1 MNPTRTAVALVAM
14 SAAIALAQPTTRP
27 VGPPAE
33 AGAKAALDSSPR
45 HGEWADV
52 TLGAGQAPV
61 RCWVVYPEVKDK
73 APVVIVI
80 QEIYG
85 LSDWLR
91 ATADQLAADGF
102 IAIAPDLLS
111 GKGPNG
117 GGTDSFGGRD
127 AVTKAVRDIK
137 PDDAY
142 AMLDAVAAF
151 GQTLPAA
158 SGKTAVV
165 GFCWGGGMSYGFAA
179 HRPGLHAAV
188 ACYGS
193 PPKGFDAKAVQCPVL
208 GLFGGDDNRV
218 TGTVPATEA
227 AMKSASKTYVP
238 HIYEGAGHGFFR
250 QQDGKNGANRKAV
263 DEGWPTLVQ
272 FLKDNTK

>member
-1 MNPTRTAVALVAM
+1 MLNLRALLALNCLATL
-14 SAAIALAQPTTRP
+14 SLAQPSTRP

-73 APVVIVI
+73 APVVILI
-80 QEIYG
+80 QEIFG

-91 ATADQLAADGF
+91 ATADQCAADGF
-102 IAIAPDLLS
+102 IAVAPDLLS
-111 GKGPNG
+111 GRGPNG
-117 GGTDSFGGRD
+117 GGTDSFAGRD
-127 AVTKAVRDIK
+127 AVTKAVRDIR

-142 AMLDAVAAF
+142 AMLDAVTAF

-179 HRPGLHAAV
+179 HRAGLHAAV
-188 ACYGS
+188 VCYGA

-208 GLFGGDDNRV
+208 GLFGGDDARV
-218 TGTVPATEA
+218 TSTVPAAES
-227 AMKSASKTYVP
+227 AMKAAGRTYAAHV
-238 HIYEGAGHGFFR
+238 YDGAGHGFFR

-263 DEGWPTLVQ
+263 DEGWPSLIT
-272 FLKDNTK
+272 FLKENTK